1 MRTQRNS
8 EPSVFQKFM
17 LFKTNILSVC
27 IFLFCGVCS
36 AARDVNNVSF
46 RGDSTIF
53 GMKIEKTYFA
63 EGSFLV
69 VTTGARFEYVKGEL
83 KMYQGLRNDITTTGE
98 SPAAPWEE
106 VATAVISK
114 ATLVEQ
120 PKGKEL
126 EYRIVGV
133 NKAGDSEPSNTAMV
147 VL

>member
-1 MRTQRNS
+1 
-8 EPSVFQKFM
+8 M

-69 VTTGARFEYVKGEL
+69 VATGARFEYVPGEL
-83 KMYQGLRNDITTTGE
+83 KIYQGLGNDIDRRL
-98 SPAAPWEE
+98 
-106 VATAVISK
+106 VATLAIEEAAKFEKVDSTDDNVLFWSENLNI
-114 ATLVEQ
+114 
-120 PKGKEL
+120 GI
-126 EYRIVGV
+126 Y
-133 NKAGDSEPSNTAMV
+133 GDSKYQTLYLRNI
-147 VL
+147 